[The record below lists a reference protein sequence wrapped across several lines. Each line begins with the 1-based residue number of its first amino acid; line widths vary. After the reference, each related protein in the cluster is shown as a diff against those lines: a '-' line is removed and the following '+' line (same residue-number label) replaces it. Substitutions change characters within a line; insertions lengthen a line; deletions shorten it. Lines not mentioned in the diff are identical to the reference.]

1 MMSAAEVIA
10 EIQTLTP
17 AERASVIEKTLP
29 QLSVEQ
35 LKLIDRQLRRL
46 ANPEV
51 PDSFWDGIEDS
62 EDGRVVDMETA
73 LYETP
78 PPSVLDRTLPRP

>member
-1 MMSAAEVIA
+1 MSVAEVIA

-17 AERASVIEKTLP
+17 AERASIIEKTLP

-46 ANPEV
+46 AHPEI
-51 PDSFWDGIEDS
+51 PEEIWEGYEDA
-62 EDGRVVDMETA
+62 EDGRFVDEG
-73 LYETP
+73 LILNEEP
-78 PPSVLDRTLPRP
+78 PKL

>member
-51 PDSFWDGIEDS
+51 PDSFWDGTLRNTAALRARSHPASPLMDS
-62 EDGRVVDMETA
+62 GA
-73 LYETP
+73 
-78 PPSVLDRTLPRP
+78 